1 MTNSYREGCMSHKI
15 NKRVKEWVIELVIL
29 LGIVKFIYTNCNKMK
44 KTRSRTGK
52 ICCRI
57 FYFLF
62 GRIISKILND
72 KIVNNF
78 ILNSNRFQGRSFKEY
93 KLCEI

>member
-1 MTNSYREGCMSHKI
+1 
-15 NKRVKEWVIELVIL
+15 
-29 LGIVKFIYTNCNKMK
+29 MK